1 MAGYSYTCVVG
12 NLGQD
17 PEVRFTQNGK
27 PVCNFSV
34 AVNTEWKD
42 NSGEKQ
48 KHTQWFNVVV
58 WGNQAEPCGKYLAK
72 GREVMVIGEMRSRK
86 WTDKNNVE
94 RVSWELIANRV
105 QFLGGGQG
113 SGRPAEDDPPAM
125 DPEDY

>member
-1 MAGYSYTCVVG
+1 MAGYSHTCIVG

-105 QFLGGGQG
+105 QFLGGGG